1 MDRVRIPGSPI
12 GSSDPNYPSYPAL
25 IPAALYWDAAG
36 QYFYAD
42 KDGQG
47 AAKSWFKPSNT
58 AQDATVMQAAV
69 TAAAGAGDACV
80 MPGTAAIATAV
91 QLPSASRTV
100 CSPGTYIK
108 QTFATHV
115 NLDAT
120 YTTRGTERTPANTG
134 TLASTPTRLSKT
146 LSCTLSSTPLVG
158 GYLKVQLAANNTSQA
173 IYQIVAVV
181 GSSSP
186 YTVTTDRAIVWP
198 FVSGDALTELTGV
211 VERAIVEGG
220 GQTMSGPGNQ
230 AVQFTLCRQCIVR
243 DTHYVYDA
251 AAGVCTG
258 SPFGYDVACRE
269 CVLEDWSA
277 DNRNNSA
284 GFYFQSNECSQIRRG
299 VVRNAGS
306 SVGVFDSYM
315 CSVVDVWGYDLTR
328 NAAAPDTGG
337 IFLGRIAPGSTG
349 CFDCTVKG
357 GGHINIA
364 GTGVYVETAL
374 RSLVEDHH
382 VDGCTNGFKIDS
394 GAVGTRLIGIS
405 ARNASASGLDLLS
418 GATGTHVTG
427 YVTAGCDYGIRVRA
441 GTVKTVLE
449 NIRIESFITY
459 GLHVSDNC
467 QIRGLDLT
475 ASSTDSASPILVAAG
490 VVTIEHGNWAST
502 KANASVIQVSGGTV
516 TLKDILVGVA
526 TGANQTAFYLT
537 GGTVYLDGCIATET
551 AAASNSFGIYV
562 GGATV
567 TIGPNCDMSNTDAP
581 LTIASGT
588 CYMVPQAGLGAITVT
603 GANVTAT
610 WAQFRPSTIRVSGAV
625 TGSRRDVIMPHI
637 VGHVWRFKVDTT
649 GALGIRVIGST
660 GAGVNFA
667 DGSTGS
673 VMFDGTNFVTVT

>member
-1 MDRVRIPGSPI
+1 MSTNHRYTRSNLNGVTATVTPTGTS
-12 GSSDPNYPSYPAL
+12 A
-25 IPAALYWDAAG
+25 DAANIQTALTAMAG
-36 QYFYAD
+36 VGEVRPAS
-42 KDGQG
+42 GTHTVN
-47 AAKSWFKPSNT
+47 AA
-58 AQDATVMQAAV
+58 
-69 TAAAGAGDACV
+69 C
-80 MPGTAAIATAV
+80 
-91 QLPSASRTV
+91 QLPTASVTR
-100 CSPGTYIK
+100 CLPGTYIK

-120 YTTRGTERTPANTG
+120 YTTRGVERSPANTG

-146 LSCTLSSTPLVG
+146 LSCTLTSTPVVG
-158 GYLKVQLAANNTSQA
+158 NYLKVQLAANNTSQA
-173 IYQIVAVV
+173 IYKIVAVV

-198 FVSGDALTELTGV
+198 FVSGDALTELTSV
-211 VERAIVEGG
+211 IERAIVEGG
-220 GQTMSGPGNQ
+220 GQTMSGTGNQ

-243 DTHYVYDA
+243 DTHYIYDA
-251 AAGVCTG
+251 AAGVCEG
-258 SPFGYDVACRE
+258 SPFGYDVACHE

-315 CSVVDVWGYDLTR
+315 SSVVDVWGYDLTR

-337 IFLGRIAPGSTG
+337 IFLGRIAAGSTG

-374 RSLVEDHH
+374 RTLVEDHH
-382 VDGCTNGFKIDS
+382 VDGCANGFKVDT

-427 YVTAGCDYGIRVRA
+427 YVTAGCDYGIRVRSGA
-441 GTVKTVLE
+441 VKTVLE
-449 NIRIESFITY
+449 NIRIESFVTY
-459 GLHVSDNC
+459 GLHISDNC
-467 QIRGLDLT
+467 QVRGLDLT
-475 ASSTDSASPILVAAG
+475 ASSTDSASPILVAG
-490 VVTIEHGNWAST
+490 GIVTIEHGNWAST

-537 GGTVYLDGCIATET
+537 GGTVYLEGCIATET

-567 TIGPNCDMSNTDAP
+567 TIGPNCDMSGTDAP

-588 CYMVPQAGLGAITVT
+588 CYMVPQAGLGAVTVT

-610 WAQFRPSTIRVSGAV
+610 WAQYRPSTIRVSGAV
-625 TGSRRDVIMPHI
+625 TGSRRNLVMPH
-637 VGHVWRFKVDTT
+637 VTGHIWTIKCDTT
-649 GALGIRVIGST
+649 GGFGIQVIGSSGT
-660 GAGVNFA
+660 GVNVN
-667 DGSTGS
+667 DGT
-673 VMFDGTNFVTVT
+673 VARVYFDGTNFVTAT

>member
-1 MDRVRIPGSPI
+1 MTDTDGVGPDG
-12 GSSDPNYPSYPAL
+12 NPADGYNL
-25 IPAALYWDAAG
+25 LRLY
-36 QYFYAD
+36 
-42 KDGQG
+42 
-47 AAKSWFKPSNT
+47 S
-58 AQDATVMQAAV
+58 AV
-69 TAAAGAGDACV
+69 GES
-80 MPGTAAIATAV
+80 AAIAPAGFGNYLSTIQTIAPAGNSSDAARIQAAIDAMAGVGEVRPRAGTHAVDTAI
-91 QLPSASRTV
+91 QLPTASLVR
-100 CSPGTYIK
+100 CSPGTHIK

-120 YTTRGTERTPANTG
+120 YTTRGTERSPANTG

-146 LSCTLSSTPLVG
+146 LSCTLTSTPVVG
-158 GYLKVQLAANNTSQA
+158 NYLKVQLAANNTSQA
-173 IYQIVAVV
+173 IYKIVAVV

-198 FVSGDALTELTGV
+198 FVSGDALDELTGI

-220 GQTMSGPGNQ
+220 GQTMSGTGNQ
-230 AVQFTLCRQCIVR
+230 AVQFSLCKQCVVR
-243 DTHYVYDA
+243 DTHYIYDA
-251 AAGVCTG
+251 AAGVCEG

-299 VVRNAGS
+299 VVRNAGA

-374 RSLVEDHH
+374 RSLIEDHH
-382 VDGCTNGFKIDS
+382 IDGCANGFKIDS
-394 GAVGTRLIGIS
+394 GAVGTRIIGVS

-427 YVTAGCDYGIRVRA
+427 YVTAGCDYGIRVRSGA
-441 GTVKTVLE
+441 VKTVLE
-449 NIRIESFITY
+449 NIRIESWITY
-459 GLHVSDNC
+459 GLHISDNC
-467 QIRGLDLT
+467 QVRGLDVT
-475 ASSTDSASPILVAAG
+475 ASSTDSTAPILVTAG

-516 TLKDILVGVA
+516 TLKDIYCGVA

-537 GGTVYLDGCIATET
+537 GGTVYLEGVIATET

-567 TIGPNCDMSNTDAP
+567 TIGPNCDMSGTDAP

-610 WAQFRPSTIRVSGAV
+610 WAQYRPSTIRVSGAV
-625 TGSRRDVIMPHI
+625 TGSRRNVVMPHI
-637 VGHVWRFKVDTT
+637 QGHIWTIKCDTT
-649 GALGIRVIGST
+649 GGFGIQVIGSSGT
-660 GAGVNFA
+660 GVNVN
-667 DGSTGS
+667 DGT
-673 VMFDGTNFVTVT
+673 VARVYFDGTNFVTAT